1 MVFASGPHLAN
12 FGTGAPSVF
21 RADALQHC
29 LVGRELTRP
38 ERSQLGRYAAAN
50 TQQDATRVFPIT
62 QDHHLTMMR
71 LRPRRQGQQQLQGD
85 QRSPSASRCTN
96 FTVRLCSL
104 TLPNIRL

>member
-1 MVFASGPHLAN
+1 
-12 FGTGAPSVF
+12 
-21 RADALQHC
+21 
-29 LVGRELTRP
+29 
-38 ERSQLGRYAAAN
+38 
-50 TQQDATRVFPIT
+50 
-62 QDHHLTMMR
+62 LTMMR